1 MQIELRRK
9 PRSHTATRVLLW
21 TLVLAAF
28 GLFYLRANPWQI
40 AIDPQLSD
48 GNEISREAQAD
59 IIIVIDYDAMR
70 KQGGDFERHD
80 WSAAWINTIEQEV
93 GPVTIATP
101 RSLSHKVLGESRIVI
116 LTSSVSAQIPDA
128 LMARLR
134 EHVEAGNLLVVER
147 PGGALREAWAAD
159 GRAGERRGQQFT
171 FAKDLPE
178 PYQTQMREIPL
189 STDYI
194 GSTRARKGSEMMLSI
209 DGAPVVYANPVGEGH
224 VVTVDFDY
232 GEALTALQQGKPNK
246 PGFGVAPTG
255 AKKTEHDTP
264 RPSDLMMSQ
273 KLVGAPVPYADL
285 LERFMVHGVL
295 MRYAPGPTLW
305 TFPNGREGAVIAI
318 HQDEQ
323 LGDGGAWMLDHE
335 LERKGVSSL
344 LTTIDAGLSAS
355 GAATIHRK
363 GGDIGLLWRM
373 QGTPSELLE
382 PMGVAGFEPL
392 TRPTSLKQQ
401 TAELRQTLPVSYV
414 RTCRVAGGWW
424 SKQWDEPF
432 RQMAKENLRID
443 MSYELPRTSGF
454 AFGTGFPFLAVRDTG
469 TPLGVRELPVVVPDR
484 AVEGPSINELLDS
497 SQKGHHMAITYAVE
511 PAGFADYPDMERF
524 GAWLDLFDE
533 IERTNHI
540 MTSPYRYDNFMRT
553 RRASNMRSRV
563 IAGVDAPKPGFK
575 IPTLDAKDK
584 DGDKPDPA
592 PPASSS
598 KKRATLLRI
607 TIEAKAKGMSLT
619 VPARMG
625 DGTGNTHT
633 FSSARQ
639 RSQRLGKEGSS
650 AELEARHLSLIG
662 IDLVLVPLERG
673 FNTIDIYYTNQ

>member
-9 PRSHTATRVLLW
+9 PRSHTATRILLW
-21 TLVLAAF
+21 TLVLATF

-40 AIDPQLSD
+40 DIDPQLSE

-59 IIIVIDYDAMR
+59 IIIVIDYDAI
-70 KQGGDFERHD
+70 KHQGGDFDRHD

-116 LTSSVSAQIPDA
+116 LTSSVSAQVPDA

-178 PYQTQMREIPL
+178 PYQTQIREIPL

-194 GSTRARKGSEMMLSI
+194 GSTRAREGSITMLSI
-209 DGAPVVYANPVGEGH
+209 DGAPVVYSNRVGEGH
-224 VVTVDFDY
+224 VITVDFDY

-246 PGFGVAPTG
+246 PNFQVAPS
-255 AKKTEHDTP
+255 ARQPSEHETP
-264 RPSDLMMSQ
+264 QPSDLVMDK
-273 KLVGAPVPYADL
+273 KLEGAPVPYADL
-285 LERFMVHGVL
+285 LERYMVHGVL
-295 MRYAPGPTLW
+295 LKFAPGPTLW
-305 TFPNGREGAVIAI
+305 TFPDAREGVVLAI

-335 LERKGVSSL
+335 LERGSVSSL
-344 LTTIDAGLSAS
+344 LTTTDAGLTAA

-373 QGTPSELLE
+373 QGTPSEQLE
-382 PMGVAGFEPL
+382 PMGIAGFEPL

-401 TAELRQTLPVSYV
+401 IAQLKQTLPVSYV
-414 RTCRVAGGWW
+414 RTCRIAGGWW
-424 SKQWDEPF
+424 STRWDEPF
-432 RQMAKENLRID
+432 RQMAKENLRVD
-443 MSYELPRTSGF
+443 TSYELPRTSGY
-454 AFGTGFPFLAVRDTG
+454 AFGTGFPFLALRSDG

-484 AVEGPSINELLDS
+484 AVEGPTLTELLDS
-497 SQKGHHMAITYAVE
+497 SKQGHHMAITYAME
-511 PAGFADYPDMERF
+511 PASFADYPDMERF

-533 IERTNHI
+533 LERTGHA

-563 IAGVDAPKPGFK
+563 IEGVDAPKPGFK
-575 IPTLDAKDK
+575 IPTLDKK
-584 DGDKPDPA
+584 ELEEQENKPSLEA
-592 PPASSS
+592 TS

-607 TIEAKAKGMSLT
+607 TIEAKSKGMALT
-619 VPARMG
+619 VPARLG
-625 DGTGNTHT
+625 THT
-633 FSSARQ
+633 YSSARQ

-650 AELEARHLSLIG
+650 AELEARHVSLIG

-673 FNTIDIYYTNQ
+673 FNTIDIYYTP